1 MARASAM
8 IKFLDE
14 QQQTLK
20 IDARKLLG
28 VPNLEGQIVVVGGRA
43 KRDDAGNLTVT
54 ASQFYVR
61 PKPPESEKP

>member
-1 MARASAM
+1 M
-8 IKFLDE
+8 IKFLD
-14 QQQTLK
+14 QQEQTLK
-20 IDARKLLG
+20 IDARKLLR

-54 ASQFYVR
+54 GSQFYVR